1 MALPSNP
8 GPSLSQF
15 GVVQAPFGNIVQ
27 MGLLSVP
34 VIPVSVAAATT
45 VEQAF
50 TVAGLQVTDFVFITK
65 TSAQAGL
72 SVATS
77 RVSALNT
84 LAVTYSNASAGAIV
98 PAAET
103 YVMLVARPQP
113 FVALN
118 LPVAM
123 PLL

>member
-34 VIPVSVAAATT
+34 VIPALVAAATT
-45 VEQAF
+45 AEQTF
-50 TVAGLQVTDFVFITK
+50 TVVGVQTTDVVFITK
-65 TSAQAGL
+65 PSAQAGL
-72 SVATS
+72 SIATS

-84 LAVTYSNASAGAIV
+84 LAVTYSNTTAAAIT

-103 YVMLVARPQP
+103 YTMLIARPQP

>member
-27 MGLLSVP
+27 MGLLSVA
-34 VIPVSVAAATT
+34 VIPVSVAASATA
-45 VEQAF
+45 EQIF
-50 TVAGLQVTDFVFITK
+50 IVAGLQTTDVVFVTK
-65 TSAQAGL
+65 PSAQVGL
-72 SVATS
+72 SIATS

-84 LAVTYSNASAGAIV
+84 LAITYSNASIGAIT
-98 PAAET
+98 PTAET
-103 YVMLVARPQP
+103 YVFLIARPQP

>member
-27 MGLLSVP
+27 MGLLSVA
-34 VIPVSVAAATT
+34 VIPVSVAASASA
-45 VEQAF
+45 EQTF
-50 TVAGLQVTDFVFITK
+50 TVAGLQTTDVVFVTK
-65 TSAQAGL
+65 PSAQVGL
-72 SVATS
+72 SIATS

-84 LAVTYSNASAGAIV
+84 LAITYSNPSIAAIT
-98 PAAET
+98 PTAET
-103 YVMLVARPQP
+103 YVFLIARPQP